1 MIYWR
6 AMSENMKRKEE
17 SAFARMLLEDAL
29 KKEYGMEILPEIQ
42 TNEFGKPFFT
52 AFPDIHFNY
61 SHTKNAAACVLSDS
75 EAGIDLER
83 VRRYNEK
90 TARRFCSDKE
100 WNWLQNQE
108 NMDSEWIRIWT
119 RKEAYVK
126 YLGKGIR
133 MDLRS
138 VDTFDVLRENKQGQ
152 NGGTPDSAGE
162 IQMQSF
168 FIEDSWLTVCGF
180 FKETETICCI

>member
-6 AMSENMKRKEE
+6 AMPENMKRKEE
-17 SAFARMLLEDAL
+17 SAFARMLLRDAL
-29 KKEYGMEILPEIQ
+29 KKEYGIETLPEIQ
-42 TNEFGKPFFT
+42 ADKFGKPFFT
-52 AFPDIHFNY
+52 EFSDIHFNY
-61 SHTKNAAACVLSDS
+61 SHTKNAAACVLSDR

-90 TARRFCSDKE
+90 TARRFCSDRE
-100 WNWLQNQE
+100 WNWLQDQKD
-108 NMDSEWIRIWT
+108 MDSEWIRIWT

-126 YLGKGIR
+126 YLGRGIR
-133 MDLRS
+133 MDLRC
-138 VDTFDVLRENKQGQ
+138 VDTFDILRDNKQKQTGEKAE
-152 NGGTPDSAGE
+152 SADK

-180 FKETETICCI
+180 SRKIETICCI